1 VQLQAVSGGQ
11 EEAGAMNKESN
22 MTTQNPLPVIYQ
34 DITSITSGVIV
45 QQVNCQG
52 VMGSGLAAAIAR
64 KWPEVKERY
73 TKFCD
78 FLSPLDCLGE
88 VIYQNVSDK
97 IIIANCFGQLTFG
110 RTGRHTD
117 YLALKNCLKKIDGD
131 FGFRETFGSTIHI
144 PLNIG
149 AGLGGGD
156 PEVTHQIIRDVFGD
170 EIGRTV
176 KLYELPIS

>member
-1 VQLQAVSGGQ
+1 
-11 EEAGAMNKESN
+11 MIH
-22 MTTQNPLPVIYQ
+22 LPVIYQ

-73 TKFCD
+73 IRFCNS
-78 FLSPLDCLGE
+78 LSPLDCLGE
-88 VIYQNVSDK
+88 VLYLNVDNQ
-97 IIIANCFGQLTFG
+97 IIIANCFSQLTFG
-110 RTGRHTD
+110 RTGCHTD
-117 YLALKNCLKKIDGD
+117 YLALKHCLRDINGH
-131 FGFRETFGSTIHI
+131 FCFREAFDTTIHI

-176 KLYELPIS
+176 KLYELPTS